1 MHRVNHFK
9 FLQPLLSNRKRP
21 VFFVVVF
28 AGFFHLALKNLTD
41 TDKYPC
47 SGHSALMGKV
57 PRNFRDTDYVLRL
70 FGKQVNSARKAYR
83 NYVKKGLDQAGGRS

>member
-9 FLQPLLSNRKRP
+9 FLQPLLSNLKLP
-21 VFFVVVF
+21 VFFVVVLV
-28 AGFFHLALKNLTD
+28 GFFHFALKSLAD
-41 TDKYPC
+41 TEKYPF

-57 PRNFRDTDYVLRL
+57 PRNFQDTDYVLRL